1 MSDNMMEPAE
11 LRQAYDRAVAGQA
24 AAESELRSFKTETH
38 FEKQGLTAK
47 HAELYL
53 ATNPDGDVTAETV
66 AAFATEYGLSP
77 AAIPQPPTD
86 PAHMPAD
93 GGTPPVER
101 TLVNGPATPV
111 DANLASVAG
120 AAGTPASVLG
130 SALPAKMNRAEFTK
144 LLQTNPEQAAQ
155 AYAEGR
161 VERHEANVTADH
173 LVNKGVIT
181 R

>member
-1 MSDNMMEPAE
+1 MEPAQ
-11 LRQAYDRAVAGQA
+11 LREAYDRA
-24 AAESELRSFKTETH
+24 AAELAVARSELRSFKTETH

-66 AAFATEYGLSP
+66 SAFATEYGLSP
-77 AAIPQPPTD
+77 AVIPQPPAD

-101 TLVNGPATPV
+101 TMIDGPATPV
-111 DANLASVAG
+111 DASLASVAG
-120 AAGTPASVLG
+120 AAGTPASMLG
-130 SALPAKMNRAEFTK
+130 NALPAKMDRAAFNK
-144 LLQTNPEQAAQ
+144 LLQTNPDEAAR

-173 LVNKGVIT
+173 LVDKGVIA

>member
-1 MSDNMMEPAE
+1 MSESTMEPAQ
-11 LRQAYDRAVAGQA
+11 LREAYDRAIAAQA

-66 AAFATEYGLSP
+66 SAFATEYGLSP
-77 AAIPQPPTD
+77 AATPQPPAD

-101 TLVNGPATPV
+101 TLVDGPAKPV
-111 DANLASVAG
+111 DASLASVGG

-130 SALPAKMNRAEFTK
+130 SALPAKMSRSEFNK
-144 LLQTNPEQAAQ
+144 LLQSNPEEAAR
-155 AYAEGR
+155 AYSEGR
-161 VERHEANVTADH
+161 VERHEANVTVRKVSDTPR
-173 LVNKGVIT
+173 L
-181 R
+181 